1 VFREH
6 EMSLDVLMASAC
18 LPRMYPPVEIGG
30 EPYWDGGYCANPP
43 VSPLFYD
50 CDCEDVL
57 LVLLNPLQHE
67 ATPRTA
73 KEIETRLEEL
83 AVNANFMREMQL
95 FAKVADF
102 TRAEALCDD
111 NFAARLHHT
120 RFHMINAGE
129 LDSLQRSET
138 KALAHAPFLQLLKR
152 QGRER
157 AAGWLASHRGHVG
170 RHATIDIKRLFG

>member
-1 VFREH
+1 
-6 EMSLDVLMASAC
+6 VLMASAC
-18 LPRMYPPVEIGG
+18 LPKMYPPVEIGG

-170 RHATIDIKRLFG
+170 RHSTIDIKKLFG